1 MILESGVQLR
11 VENVELLQFMA
22 LPFVLVFDLHFSYL
36 SCICFFFEHA
46 WKLVSYYICVDFLWI
61 YDSE

>member
-22 LPFVLVFDLHFSYL
+22 LPIVLVFDLHFSYL
-36 SCICFFFEHA
+36 SCICFFSNTPES
-46 WKLVSYYICVDFLWI
+46 WSLIIYLLDFLWI